1 MLRPVQKKKLQSMD
15 LLHMGREELAADKD
29 AAMDKLSKEKDTRHN
44 RGAEPGQETAAQK
57 AMNEDPGIFI
67 TFLQVCAPPLIT
79 LFPAMGCW
87 MRG

>member
-1 MLRPVQKKKLQSMD
+1 MD
-15 LLHMGREELAADKD
+15 LLHMGREELEADKD
-29 AAMDKLSKEKDTRHN
+29 AAMDKLSKEKDKRHN

-67 TFLQVCAPPLIT
+67 TLLQVCAPPLTT